1 MFFFERGTAIIVS
14 FYLFCCYIWA
24 FKLKKPKRM
33 SVIQT
38 EQLGGVLKITL
49 NRPDKFNSFNR
60 EMALGL
66 QAALDK
72 SANDKT
78 IRCIYITGS
87 GKAFCAGQ
95 DLSEAV
101 DDSGPGIERIVREH
115 YNPIIEKIR
124 GLEKPVVCAVNGV
137 AAGAGAN
144 IALSCDVVIAGTS
157 VAFIQ
162 AFSKIGLIPDSGG
175 TFFLPRLVGFG
186 KASALMMLGDKV
198 SATDAERMGMIYKVV
213 DDGVLQQEALAIAK
227 TLSELPTKAIG
238 LTKRLLNQSMFNP
251 LEKQLEY
258 EGDTQVHA
266 AQSKDYTEGV
276 KSFLEKRKP
285 VFSGE

>member
-1 MFFFERGTAIIVS
+1 
-14 FYLFCCYIWA
+14 
-24 FKLKKPKRM
+24 M
-33 SVIQT
+33 SVIKT
-38 EQLGGVLKITL
+38 EQVDGILKITL

-60 EMALGL
+60 EMALAFQEQL
-66 QAALDK
+66 NKAEH
-72 SANDKT
+72 DKT
-78 IRCIYITGS
+78 IRCVYVTGE

-95 DLSEAV
+95 DLSEAI

-115 YNPIIEKIR
+115 YNPIIQKIR
-124 GLEKPVVCAVNGV
+124 GLEKPVVCAVNGG

-144 IALSCDVVIAGTS
+144 IALACDVVIAGSS

-175 TFFLPRLVGFG
+175 TFFLPRLIGFG
-186 KASALMMLGDKV
+186 KASALMMLGEKV
-198 SATDAERMGMIYKVV
+198 AASDAERMGMIYKVAE
-213 DDGVLQQEALAIAK
+213 DANLQTEALAIAR

-251 LEKQLEY
+251 LDKQLEY

-266 AQSKDYTEGV
+266 AQTLDYTEGV
-276 KSFLEKRKP
+276 KAFLEKRKP